1 MKLIVYYRNR
11 FIGRL
16 DENDKDS
23 PSVYRASPSVYRA
36 NVLPKILVIEA

>member
-23 PSVYRASPSVYRA
+23 PSVYRA